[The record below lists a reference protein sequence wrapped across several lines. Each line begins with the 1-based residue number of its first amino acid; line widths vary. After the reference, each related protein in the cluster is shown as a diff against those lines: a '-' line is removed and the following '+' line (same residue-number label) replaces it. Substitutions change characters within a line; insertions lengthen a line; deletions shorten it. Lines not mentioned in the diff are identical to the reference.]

1 LKHKASVRGKIFGEG
16 GAAAPAARAFTR
28 ERALVPYRESDGDDE
43 LRQYWSRKT
52 LSWAAI

>member
-16 GAAAPAARAFTR
+16 GAAAPAARFFTR
-28 ERALVPYRESDGDDE
+28 ERALVP
-43 LRQYWSRKT
+43 RQNGSGGEMRQQRSLKT

>member
-16 GAAAPAARAFTR
+16 GAAAPAARFFTR

-43 LRQYWSRKT
+43 LRQHWSRKT

>member
-16 GAAAPAARAFTR
+16 GAAAPAARFFTR
-28 ERALVPYRESDGDDE
+28 ERALVPSQNGDGDDE
-43 LRQYWSRKT
+43 MRQQWSRKT